1 VPGLDRCGGV
11 GQTTWFGKTGTG
23 LVRFENVGL
32 RYGSAPEVLHDI
44 DLVLEP
50 GSYHFLVGPS
60 GAGKSSLLSL
70 LYLARRPTRGLV
82 SLFDRDITAADRHSL
97 PELRRRIGVVFQD
110 HHLLDHL
117 TAYDNV
123 ALPLRVA
130 GVPRERIRND
140 VAELLQWVGLGDKMD
155 VEPPYMSGGEKQRV
169 AVARAVIGQPA
180 LLLAD
185 EPTGNLDDAM
195 AERLMRLFEELNRL
209 GATLLVA
216 THDTSLPWRFPH
228 PVLRLDRGRL
238 RAEG

>member
-1 VPGLDRCGGV
+1 
-11 GQTTWFGKTGTG
+11 

-32 RYGSAPEVLHDI
+32 RYGSGPEVLHDI
-44 DLVLEP
+44 DLVLQP

-82 SLFDRDITAADRHSL
+82 TMFDRDVVSAGLQAL

-110 HHLLDHL
+110 HNLLDHL

-123 ALPLRVA
+123 ALPLRVDGA
-130 GVPRERIRND
+130 PDGRIREE
-140 VAELLQWVGLGDKMD
+140 VAELLRWVGLGDKLD
-155 VEPPYMSGGEKQRV
+155 VEPPFMSGGEKQRV
-169 AVARAVIGQPA
+169 AVARAVIGRPS

-185 EPTGNLDDAM
+185 EPTGNLDAAM

-209 GATLLVA
+209 GTTMVVA
-216 THDTSLPWRFPH
+216 THDTSLPRRFPH
-228 PVLRLDRGRL
+228 PVLRLQGGRL
-238 RAEG
+238 SVD